1 MSIKTSPSDI
11 RFSDIREQ
19 LKHTTS
25 GEIKISDM
33 LSGDFGLLSSFYGGG
48 INYGRRY
55 PNELVKDSGASN
67 SGSYLNSKYV
77 SQHNKTS
84 YNTNNHIQGGITA
97 WPLGP
102 TSLSDGAAAG
112 GTDENLNV
120 NISEYIGT
128 QGNIGA
134 QTNTLNNTHQISN
147 TSNMSSVSVYGGS
160 SARFHRT
167 RGKSGSV
174 NGDAVDD
181 CNFTQAVFTLK
192 SFAYHAID
200 LPVVASAGDF
210 IFVIAVG
217 STGATTTNYG
227 SRLRDNSGNTVSNAV
242 NLSTYGPTED
252 TTGSDTYQ
260 FAQFWKCGDTGV
272 RYVDTR
278 LYSGGAPSNATYTV
292 IAGVVK
298 GVSIVQSGSS
308 YTGYGYYVSKSTST
322 VPYTSRLGGGRFSN
336 NSASGTFLSGV
347 FIAAEGSTGL
357 PVTLGFD
364 ERRMIFNITPF
375 TTNNFSQVAVGATD
389 NTGALIS
396 GYRNTTT
403 GGARFA
409 YAIGA
414 NEYGASISISKF
426 GFDNVSGYGGNIS
439 VPRCTGSGAETITF
453 DIRVRSL

>member
-33 LSGDFGLLSSFYGGG
+33 LSGNFGTFSHLGGTTYYGT
-48 INYGRRY
+48 RT
-55 PNELVKDSGASN
+55 PSTLVKSGGT
-67 SGSYLNSKYV
+67 SGYAMSKYV
-77 SQHNKTS
+77 SQHNKTT
-84 YNTNNHIQGGITA
+84 YNTNFITYQESIAPITA
-97 WPLGP
+97 WPTSK
-102 TSLSDGAAAG
+102 TSLSDGEAAG
-112 GTDENLNV
+112 GTNENLNV

-147 TSNMSSVSVYGGS
+147 TSNMTSVSVYGGS

-181 CNFTQAVFTLK
+181 VNFTQAVFTLK
-192 SFAYHAID
+192 SFSYHTID
-200 LPVVASAGDF
+200 LPVVASQGDF

-227 SRLRDNSGNTVSNAV
+227 SRLRDNSGNTVSTASSM
-242 NLSTYGPTED
+242 STYGPTKD
-252 TTGSDTYQ
+252 STGSDTYQ
-260 FAQFWKCGDTGV
+260 FAQFWKCGSTGV

-278 LYSGGAPSNATYTV
+278 LYSGGAPSNATYTA

-298 GVSIVQSGSS
+298 GVNLTQSGSLWL
-308 YTGYGYYVSKSTST
+308 GYGYYISKSEST
-322 VPYTSRLGGGRFSN
+322 LPYVSRLGGGRYSN
-336 NSASGTFLSGV
+336 NS
-347 FIAAEGSTGL
+347 STGSFQTESSNL
-357 PVTLGFD
+357 YYASAVGRTLGLD

-375 TTNNFSQVAVGATD
+375 TTNNFGSIPVGAS
-389 NTGALIS
+389 NNPGALIS

-414 NEYGASISISKF
+414 NEGGVSIGITKT
-426 GFDNVSGYGGNIS
+426 GFDTVTGSGGNIS
-439 VPRCTGSGAETITF
+439 VPRCTGSGAETVTF
-453 DIRVRSL
+453 DLRVDGGG

>member
-33 LSGDFGLLSSFYGGG
+33 LSGSFGTYAG
-48 INYGRRY
+48 IGFTSTTGNFGTRT
-55 PNELVKDSGASN
+55 PSTLVKSG
-67 SGSYLNSKYV
+67 GSDWRAYSKYV
-77 SQHNKTS
+77 SQHNRAS
-84 YNTNNHIQGGITA
+84 YNTNNHSQGDITA
-97 WPLGP
+97 WPTNK

-147 TSNMSSVSVYGGS
+147 ASNMTSISTFGGAN
-160 SARFHRT
+160 ARFHRT

-174 NGDAVDD
+174 SGDAVDD
-181 CNFTQAVFTLK
+181 INFTQAVFTLK

-200 LPVVASAGDF
+200 LPVVASNGDF

-227 SRLRDNSGNTVSNAV
+227 SRLRDNNGNTVSNAASM
-242 NLSTYGPTED
+242 STYGPTED
-252 TTGSDTYQ
+252 QTGSDTYQ
-260 FAQFWKCGDTGV
+260 FAQFWKCGSTGV

-278 LYSGGAPSNATYTV
+278 LYSGGAPSSATYTV

-298 GVSIVQSGSS
+298 GVNIYASGST
-308 YTGYGYYVSKSTST
+308 YLGYGYYINKSTST
-322 VPYTSRLGGGRFSN
+322 IPYASRLGGGRYSSN
-336 NSASGTFLSGV
+336 STAYGTFIAEQSIAFGSNPIGV
-347 FIAAEGSTGL
+347 TA
-357 PVTLGFD
+357 GFN

-375 TTNNFSQVAVGATD
+375 TAHNFGQTPVMASGI
-389 NTGALIS
+389 NSGALIS

-409 YAIGA
+409 FAIGA
-414 NEYGASISISKF
+414 NESGASISIDKS
-426 GFDNVSGYGGNIS
+426 GFDSTTGYGGDLA

-453 DIRVRSL
+453 DIRVSGA